1 MLGVRR
7 TSVTE
12 VARRMQDQ
20 GIITYARGIITI
32 LDRPGLEKLSC
43 ECYQTLREH
52 GSLRDRPDL
61 VVTFDDFGRIV
72 DLDRHYGLEATYVE
86 GD

>member
-1 MLGVRR
+1 MSDITVSEPIRRQKNYELLAEMLGVRR

-20 GIITYARGIITI
+20 GIITYTRGVITI

-43 ECYQTLREH
+43 ECYQTLLEH
-52 GSLRDRPDL
+52 
-61 VVTFDDFGRIV
+61 
-72 DLDRHYGLEATYVE
+72 EATLTN
-86 GD
+86 